1 MSQLRPRTLVG
12 TLILVSLL
20 AACTAQPKEPV
31 GTGGL
36 TSHGNEVGGYVEL
49 IDALRATGAQVQV
62 ADQELEQ
69 PFFTPQAQVIRIEGY
84 DGEVQV
90 FEYADDA
97 ARQAESSQISP
108 DGSSIGT
115 TMVTW
120 VDQPHFWAKGRLIVL
135 YVGSDAEMEA
145 LLTGLLGEP
154 IAR

>member
-1 MSQLRPRTLVG
+1 
-12 TLILVSLL
+12 
-20 AACTAQPKEPV
+20 
-31 GTGGL
+31 
-36 TSHGNEVGGYVEL
+36 L

-115 TMVTW
+115 MMVTW